1 MRVEAHLCEACFRAP
16 APLLSP
22 RDRPPRVELMRDR
35 LGSVGT
41 ETSIG
46 EKDSLR
52 PPRSERVD
60 RAPSKSMMLLRR
72 KKQNSYCAMAYVL
85 ATIGTGVGVG
95 YRFPTD

>member
-1 MRVEAHLCEACFRAP
+1 MVPTPAESTGEASGGKQDTSPCHGERAKQLLMRVEAHLCEACFRAP

-46 EKDSLR
+46 EKTPCD
-52 PPRSERVD
+52 PRAAS
-60 RAPSKSMMLLRR
+60 A
-72 KKQNSYCAMAYVL
+72 
-85 ATIGTGVGVG
+85 
-95 YRFPTD
+95 